1 MTKVFK
7 VTVHCLY
14 DDLEKNLLGHRYV
27 FSFSVKE
34 FNHSTLKLRID
45 AGVGDYDEFV
55 KDYIKRR
62 KIKVLKGSNILMY
75 FDDGLYY
82 ADDEKNVEYYNSF
95 EMFRNI
101 IFSYDTRVCRLEEMV
116 SMYSKNDRNNKALV
130 RNLLEKHRVIWLG
143 DSSYIKDDVVGHL
156 YMRYLGGIRGWES
169 VHNEVNDDCT
179 DMKLTDRI
187 DNKLKLVV
195 EDFNKT
201 ADSYNLMYTPD
212 SEGWIDFKFV
222 IK

>member
-27 FSFSVKE
+27 FSFSIKE
-34 FNHSTLKLRID
+34 FNHSALTLRID
-45 AGVGDYDEFV
+45 AGVGDCDEFI
-55 KDYIKRR
+55 KDYIKR
-62 KIKVLKGSNILMY
+62 KEIKVLKGSNILMY

-82 ADDEKNVEYYNSF
+82 ADDEKNVEYYDSF
-95 EMFRNI
+95 EMLRNI
-101 IFSYDTRVCRLEEMV
+101 IFSYDTRVCRLVERV
-116 SMYSKNDRNNKALV
+116 SIYTKDDRDNKALV
-130 RNLLEKHRVIWLG
+130 LYLLEKHRVIWLKE
-143 DSSYIKDDVVGHL
+143 DAYIRKDVVGHL
-156 YMRYLGGIRGWES
+156 YIRYLGGTRGWEF
-169 VHNEVNDDCT
+169 VHNEVRDDYT
-179 DMKLTDRI
+179 DMKLVDRI

-201 ADSYNLMYTPD
+201 ADSYNLVYTSN
-212 SEGWIDFKFV
+212 SEGWVDFKFV